1 MCRVKVLTNFGECG
15 NIFCGCKMQRKNKE
29 EFKMVNT
36 NKLKG
41 KIMEQGMTIGSLALS
56 IGVSPSTLG
65 RKIRNL
71 TDMTLNEVELIRK
84 VLNIPPERVIEFFF
98 VEKRK

>member
-1 MCRVKVLTNFGECG
+1 
-15 NIFCGCKMQRKNKE
+15 
-29 EFKMVNT
+29 MVNT

-41 KIMEQGMTIGSLALS
+41 RMVEQGLNFGSLAGI

-71 TDMTLNEVELIRK
+71 SDMTLDEVERIREA
-84 VLNIPPERVIEFFF
+84 LDIPPARVMEYFFTEREL
-98 VEKRK
+98 

>member
-1 MCRVKVLTNFGECG
+1 
-15 NIFCGCKMQRKNKE
+15 
-29 EFKMVNT
+29 MVNT

-41 KIMEQGMTIGSLALS
+41 RIVEQGLTFGSLACI

-71 TDMTLNEVELIRK
+71 SDMTLEEVERIREA
-84 VLNIPPERVIEFFF
+84 LEIPPSRIMEYFFK
-98 VEKRK
+98 EYDG

>member
-1 MCRVKVLTNFGECG
+1 
-15 NIFCGCKMQRKNKE
+15 
-29 EFKMVNT
+29 MVNT

-41 KIMEQGMTIGSLALS
+41 RIVEQGLTFGSLAYI

-71 TDMTLNEVELIRK
+71 SDMTLEEVERIREA
-84 VLNIPPERVIEFFF
+84 LDIPPSRIMEYFFKEYD
-98 VEKRK
+98 V